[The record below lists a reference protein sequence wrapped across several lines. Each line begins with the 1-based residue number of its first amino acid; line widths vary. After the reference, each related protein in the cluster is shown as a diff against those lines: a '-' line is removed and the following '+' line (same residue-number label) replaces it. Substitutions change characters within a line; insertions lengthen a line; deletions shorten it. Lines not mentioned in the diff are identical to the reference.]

1 MMKTNDLKTGN
12 ILKFNNGKVGFVI
25 KDVDTVSS
33 EKNDLVI
40 YLTDDGYGKYNGYDF
55 LDDVLN
61 SNENPLVKIE
71 KLKHSKSIGE
81 LFDYRF
87 PIDYIST
94 QIIMDN
100 TTNLTIG
107 SRFYMVCNA
116 GTKYIKAVEFIIDNI
131 IIKDKD
137 VYLISG
143 GREFKYDCNIF
154 NTREKAENFVQR
166 EIKRIKGDNYV

>member
-1 MMKTNDLKTGN
+1 METNNLKTGN
-12 ILKFNNGKVGFVI
+12 ILKFDNGRIGFII
-25 KDVDTVSS
+25 KDIDAVSS
-33 EKNDLVI
+33 RKNDLVI
-40 YLTDDGYGKYNGYDF
+40 YVTDDGYGKYDGYDF

-61 SNENPLVKIE
+61 RNENPIVKIE
-71 KLKHSKSIGE
+71 RLKHSKSIGE

-94 QIIMDN
+94 QVIMDK
-100 TTNLTIG
+100 TVNLTIG

-116 GTKYIKAVEFIIDNI
+116 GTEYIKAVEFIIDNI

-137 VYLISG
+137 IYLISG
-143 GREFKYDCNIF
+143 GREFKYDYNIF

-166 EIKRIKGDNYV
+166 ELKRIKGE